1 MSPLPLLIPVGSLF
15 VTVSAFSAEAGLLA
29 QADRNNFPLVTRQ
42 AAAAILIDSTAD
54 QSVARAAD
62 DLRHD
67 IQAVTDR
74 LTDLHRDVSPSES
87 DAIVIIGV
95 VGQSSVL
102 QQLSDAGKVDLGALK
117 DAWESFIVA
126 VVDHPLPNVR
136 KGLVIAGSDN
146 RGAIYGCYEISEAI
160 GVSPWHWWADVH
172 PDKKAELFIASD
184 ARRFGPPSVKY
195 RGIFINDEDWGLQP
209 WAAKTFDPEAGDI
222 GPKTYAKVFELLLR
236 LKANT
241 LWPAM
246 HPSTRAFNGFP
257 ENKET
262 ARRYGI
268 VMGSSHAEPMLRNN
282 VGEWKEAHERYN
294 YIENRDG
301 VLRYWEQRVEENSA
315 FENIYTLGMRGIH
328 DTSMQGNLGQAD
340 RIKLLEQIFA
350 DQRALLAK
358 HVSPEVERIPQMFC
372 AYKEV
377 LDLYRGGLRVPD
389 DVTIVWPDDNHG
401 YIRNFATTEEQKRS
415 GGAGVYYHLS
425 YLGAPMSYLWL
436 NTIPPALIWEEMHKA
451 YENGARTIWIVNV
464 GDIKPAEIGIE
475 FFLRLAWDVDAW
487 TPKTLPQFLPRWA
500 AREFGSAH
508 AEEVAS
514 ILAAYYQLN
523 FQRKPEHLQWWMPQ
537 TAPRPSPFTRAEA
550 QSRLSSFLELRERT
564 ERLASAIPANRRD
577 AFYQLVTYPVV
588 GSALVNERYF
598 YGELATL
605 GDPEDSEQWL
615 ARAKRADLEL
625 RRETARF
632 NDEISGGKW
641 KGIMQLDVAGD
652 EWPQFQIESWR
663 PPMDY
668 HDYEEKVSAGGEV
681 VAVEAEDF
689 TRKVDRADAAWEL
702 IPGLGRTGKGSVALY
717 PTTVNGIDGKSA
729 PRLEYTLRF
738 SSTGEHVVHFY
749 LIPTHPIEAKRG
761 LRFAIA
767 LDDGIPQEVVVSV
780 KDGSAEWA
788 QGVLNAT
795 LVGRAKISVAHRG
808 AHTLHILGVDA
819 GVVIDRIV
827 VAKGTPDLG
836 YLGAK

>member
-1 MSPLPLLIPVGSLF
+1 MFFPMV
-15 VTVSAFSAEAGLLA
+15 AFSMPNGLLA
-29 QADRNNFPLVTRQ
+29 RADGDNFPLVTKR
-42 AAAAILIDSTAD
+42 ATATILIESTTD
-54 QSVARAAD
+54 YSVARAAE
-62 DLRHD
+62 DLRRD
-67 IQAVTDR
+67 IHSVTNQLPDLRANEPSSNREAV
-74 LTDLHRDVSPSES
+74 
-87 DAIVIIGV
+87 VIIGV
-95 VGQSSVL
+95 AGKSNLL
-102 QQLSDAGKVDLGALK
+102 QQLSDAGKIDLRPLSN
-117 DAWESFIVA
+117 AWESYIIA
-126 VVDHPLPNVR
+126 VVDDPFPNVR
-136 KGLVIAGSDN
+136 KALVIAGSDN

-172 PDKKAELFIASD
+172 PDKKPELFIASD
-184 ARRFGPPSVKY
+184 TRRFGPPSVTY

-209 WAAKTFDPEAGDI
+209 WAAKTFDPQTDDI

-246 HPSTRAFNGFP
+246 HPSTRAFNDFP
-257 ENKET
+257 DNKET

-282 VGEWKEAHERYN
+282 VGEWKEPPEHYN

-301 VLRYWEQRVEENSA
+301 VLRYWEQRVQENGA

-328 DTSMQGNLGQAD
+328 DSGMQGSLGQAD

-350 DQRALLAK
+350 DQRALLAQ
-358 HVSPEVERIPQMFC
+358 HVSPEVEKIPQIFC

-377 LDLYRGGLRVPD
+377 LDLYRAGLRVPD

-401 YIRNFATTEEQKRS
+401 YIRNFASAEEQRRS

-436 NTIPPALIWEEMHKA
+436 GTIPPALIWEEMHKA
-451 YENGARTIWIVNV
+451 YEHGARTIWIANA

-475 FFLRLAWDVDAW
+475 FFLRLAWDVNTW
-487 TPKTLPQFLPRWA
+487 TPETLPQFLPQWA
-500 AREFGSAH
+500 AREFGLAH
-508 AEEVAS
+508 ASEIAS
-514 ILAAYYQLN
+514 ILGDYYQLN
-523 FQRKPEHLQWWMPQ
+523 FQRKPEHLQWWLPQ
-537 TAPRPSPFTRAEA
+537 TTPQPSPLTKKEVEA
-550 QSRLSSFLELRERT
+550 RLVSFAELRERV

-577 AFYQLVTYPVV
+577 AFYQLVTYPVI
-588 GSALVNERYF
+588 GSALANERYF
-598 YGELATL
+598 YGELAAI
-605 GDPEDSEQWL
+605 GDPKDSASRL
-615 ARAKRADLEL
+615 ARAQRADEEL

-641 KGIMQLDVAGD
+641 KHFMQLDVAED

-663 PPMDY
+663 PPVFRAAQRDAASRS
-668 HDYEEKVSAGGEV
+668 EI

-689 TRKVDRADAAWEL
+689 TRKVDHAGFAWKI
-702 IPGLGRTGKGSVALY
+702 IPGLGRSGRGSVAIY
-717 PTTVNGIDGKSA
+717 PTTAQRLDPSSSPK
-729 PRLEYTLRF
+729 LEYTLQF
-738 SSTGEHVVHFY
+738 STAGERDVHVY
-749 LIPTHPIEAKRG
+749 LVPTHPIEVGRG

-767 LDDGIPQEVVVSV
+767 LDNGTPQEVVVPV

-795 LVGRAKISVAHRG
+795 LLGHAKLHIAHPG
-808 AHTLHILGVDA
+808 THTLQILGVDA

-827 VAKGTPDLG
+827 LTQGTPDPG
-836 YLGAK
+836 YLGSE